1 MHESVSVDPAKKM
14 AISLVDCLR
23 KYGAKE
29 QLSQNDTWYCS
40 KCKDHRRAFKKLDL
54 WSTPDVLIVHL
65 KRFQYAQGTYFVHT
79 TKLDDLVDFPLE
91 GLDLTEFVA
100 GHAGPDPLIYDLFA
114 VSVSG
119 CCGAALRAWLSLLLP
134 ACSHPACLLL
144 LLLALNTLPLVTLW
158 TLGP

>member
-79 TKLDDLVDFPLE
+79 TKLDDLVDKSEALSMQSKAFYK
-91 GLDLTEFVA
+91 TA
-100 GHAGPDPLIYDLFA
+100 RKTN
-114 VSVSG
+114 S
-119 CCGAALRAWLSLLLP
+119 CCGTSW
-134 ACSHPACLLL
+134 
-144 LLLALNTLPLVTLW
+144 
-158 TLGP
+158 G